1 MKNELTVN
9 EMIIEM
15 MDQSCSSLV
24 YIKKV
29 EKPNI

>member
-1 MKNELTVN
+1 MKNEFTVN
-9 EMIIEM
+9 EMIIEVM
-15 MDQSCSSLV
+15 YQSCGSLV